1 MVSLLADAQ
10 KNGHKTIANVT
21 SIAASMASVI
31 ACACQEL
38 NLYEGAFLMC
48 HRPWGVVVGNSKD
61 LQKEISTLDQIKNS
75 MVKIYKTKFDLTDEE
90 IDQMLE
96 AETWIDADNYKDY
109 KLSCSIVSGGEPL
122 KLAASISD
130 KHYSFVKDFKNTPQ
144 RIRDMENIDVSA
156 KAEEEKKDV
165 SETETPVEEE
175 PSKEEKKEE
184 QAKAEEKIEE
194 EKETPDEEEEK
205 PTYEELESRIAELEK
220 ENDDLKKQL
229 AECGGDEEKK
239 DLVTREECE
248 KRVHGM
254 QSSMQKQIN
263 DFENQLKERT
273 QELTKANA
281 EITRLSGEL
290 ENTSEE
296 LSKVASALEEKNMA
310 LEKLNS
316 NVNAKSDED
325 IPTMAEG
332 LAKCASP
339 AEKVAFLK
347 SGRYVR

>member
-1 MVSLLADAQ
+1 
-10 KNGHKTIANVT
+10 
-21 SIAASMASVI
+21 MASVI

-48 HRPWGVVVGNSKD
+48 HLPWGVVVGNSKD

-130 KHYSFVKDFKNTPQ
+130 KHYSFVKNFKNTPQ

-156 KAEEEKKDV
+156 KAEEEKKK
-165 SETETPVEEE
+165 EEE
-175 PSKEEKKEE
+175 KTEEVIEETSTEETTTEEEKK
-184 QAKAEEKIEE
+184 AEES
-194 EKETPDEEEEK
+194 EKEPTMDELKEALEK
-205 PTYEELESRIAELEK
+205 ANERIAELE
-220 ENDDLKKQL
+220 KQL
-229 AECGGDEEKK
+229 AECGGDKEKK
-239 DLVTREECE
+239 DDKKDLVTRGDLVTREECE
-248 KRVHGM
+248 KRVSGM
-254 QSSMQKQIN
+254 QSKMQTQIN

-281 EITRLSGEL
+281 EITRLNGEL
-290 ENTSEE
+290 ENTSME
-296 LSKVASALEEKNMA
+296 LSKVASALEEKKNA

-316 NVNAKSDED
+316 LANAHAEEL
-325 IPTMAEG
+325 PTYEEG

-339 AEKVAFLK
+339 RERIAFIK
-347 SGRYVR
+347 AGKWRK

>member
-48 HRPWGVVVGNSKD
+48 HLPWGVVVGNSKD

-96 AETWIDADNYKDY
+96 AETWIDCDNYKDY

-130 KHYSFVKDFKNTPQ
+130 KHYSFVKNFKNTPQ

-156 KAEEEKKDV
+156 KADEEEKV
-165 SETETPVEEE
+165 ETPDETSPSEETPDE
-175 PSKEEKKEE
+175 
-184 QAKAEEKIEE
+184 
-194 EKETPDEEEEK
+194 ETPDEEEEKK
-205 PTYEELESRIAELEK
+205 PTYEELESRISELVK
-220 ENDDLKKQL
+220 ENEYLKKQL
-229 AECGGDEEKK
+229 AECGGDKEKK
-239 DLVTREECE
+239 NSAETITKAECE
-248 KRVHGM
+248 KRVSGM
-254 QSSMQKQIN
+254 QASMQKQIN

-281 EITRLSGEL
+281 EITRLNGEL
-290 ENTSEE
+290 ENTSME
-296 LSKVASALEEKNMA
+296 LSKVASALEEKKNA

-316 NVNAKSDED
+316 MANSAPVEL
-325 IPTMAEG
+325 PTYREG

-339 AEKVAFLK
+339 KEISDFIKGGK
-347 SGRYVR
+347 YKRS

>member
-1 MVSLLADAQ
+1 
-10 KNGHKTIANVT
+10 
-21 SIAASMASVI
+21 
-31 ACACQEL
+31 
-38 NLYEGAFLMC
+38 MC
-48 HRPWGVVVGNSKD
+48 HLPWGVVVGNSKD

-130 KHYSFVKDFKNTPQ
+130 KHYSFVKNFKNTPQ

-156 KAEEEKKDV
+156 KAEEEKK
-165 SETETPVEEE
+165 EEPVEEE

-184 QAKAEEKIEE
+184 QAKADEKPEEK
-194 EKETPDEEEEK
+194 PEEEK
-205 PTYEELESRIAELEK
+205 PTYEELVRTIDILDARIAELEK
-220 ENDDLKKQL
+220 SNEDLNKQL

-254 QSSMQKQIN
+254 QSKLQSQIN
-263 DFENQLKERT
+263 DLQNQIELKVKEIESLKSEASVLN
-273 QELTKANA
+273 QKLEKSDSELK
-281 EITRLSGEL
+281 SVK
-290 ENTSEE
+290 EE
-296 LSKVASALEEKNMA
+296 LDKTASALEEKKNA
-310 LEKLNS
+310 LELLNS
-316 NVNAKSDED
+316 GVNAHAEEL
-325 IPTMAEG
+325 PTYSEG
-332 LAKCASP
+332 LKRCSTP
-339 AEKVAFLK
+339 KEISDFIK
-347 SGRYVR
+347 SGKYKRG